1 MLSRKPRLI
10 IANLPTQGLDVGATE
25 FVQNKLLEAKR
36 QHAAI
41 LLISED
47 LDEVLSLSDRVAPIY
62 EGEFM
67 GVIPVKDARIEDI
80 GAMMA
85 GLKQKV
91 AQP

>member
-1 MLSRKPRLI
+1 LGTSLFSEVTPPKTESRLTR
-10 IANLPTQGLDVGATE
+10 NLKKYGE
-25 FVQNKLLEAKR
+25 NKLLEAKR

-67 GVIPVKDARIEDI
+67 GIIPIHDARIEDI

-85 GLKQKV
+85 GLKHKV

>member
-1 MLSRKPRLI
+1 
-10 IANLPTQGLDVGATE
+10 
-25 FVQNKLLEAKR
+25 
-36 QHAAI
+36 

-47 LDEVLSLSDRVAPIY
+47 LEEVLSLSDRVAPIY

-67 GVIPVKDARIEDI
+67 DIIPVDQARIEDI

-85 GLKQKV
+85 GLKRKV